1 MKKKRPQ
8 SEKQKKKEPSNQP
21 NKMSSGVGIGPGRI
35 DFLGGVADYSGSL
48 VLQVA
53 TSVCTTATA
62 TLISSTDDLCEFL
75 SEGFGNVVKV
85 SLSHIRSACS
95 TSPDAH
101 KEINLNDVKNF
112 LETEKTPFFAR
123 YMFGC
128 VAAFTK
134 ETGWLPPAGSAIR
147 ITVTSTVPA
156 SQGVS
161 SSASIEIATLRSIE
175 ALSGVSISSKLR
187 CAHIAQSVENYV
199 VGAPCGLMDQL
210 ASALGAPGSVLPIY
224 CRPDDVRPI
233 LPMPESVVVVGW
245 PSGIK
250 HSVSGSPYLVARTAT
265 FMGKKIAE
273 KLLGKTVK
281 HVAEL
286 LPSEVYPVLDKVP
299 EHFLGSD
306 FLAQYGGVDD
316 KLSVIEPDTLYSTRN
331 SLKFPIEESFR
342 GSIVLSLLQSLQG
355 SVTAEYR
362 TNALS
367 QIGELMRQTHRGY
380 TSIGLGCHE
389 TDIMLDRLA
398 ELGISKGIYGA
409 RMSGGGSGGT
419 VVVLLER
426 SALPLLE
433 KLANELVFGDKF
445 TGLIM

>member
-1 MKKKRPQ
+1 
-8 SEKQKKKEPSNQP
+8 
-21 NKMSSGVGIGPGRI
+21 MSTGIGIGPGRI

-62 TLISSTDDLCEFL
+62 TLIPSTDDLCEFL
-75 SEGFGNVVKV
+75 SEGFGGLVKV
-85 SLSHIRSACS
+85 SLSNIRSACS
-95 TSPDAH
+95 SSPDAH
-101 KEINLNDVKNF
+101 KGIELNDIKNF
-112 LETEKTPFFAR
+112 LEAEKTPFFAR

-128 VAAFTK
+128 IAAFTK
-134 ETGWLPPAGSAIR
+134 ETGWLPPSGNAIR

-187 CAHIAQSVENYV
+187 CAHIAQSVENFV

-210 ASALGAPGSVLPIY
+210 ASALGSPGSVLPIY
-224 CRPDDVRPI
+224 CRPDDVRPL
-233 LPMPESVVVVGW
+233 LPMPESVIVVGW

-281 HVAEL
+281 HAAEL

-316 KLSVIEPDTLYSTRN
+316 KLSVIEPETLYSTRN

-342 GSIVLSLLQSLQG
+342 GSLVLSLLQSLQG
-355 SVTAEYR
+355 AVTAEYR

-380 TSIGLGCHE
+380 ASIGLGCHE

-426 SALPLLE
+426 SALPTLE

>member
-1 MKKKRPQ
+1 
-8 SEKQKKKEPSNQP
+8 
-21 NKMSSGVGIGPGRI
+21 MSTGIGIGPGRI

-62 TLISSTDDLCEFL
+62 TLIPSTDDLCEFL
-75 SEGFGNVVKV
+75 SEGFGGLVKV
-85 SLSHIRSACS
+85 SLSNIRSACS
-95 TSPDAH
+95 SSPDAH
-101 KEINLNDVKNF
+101 KGIELNDIKNF
-112 LETEKTPFFAR
+112 LEAEKTPFFAR

-128 VAAFTK
+128 IAAFTK
-134 ETGWLPPAGSAIR
+134 ETGWLPPSGNAIR

-187 CAHIAQSVENYV
+187 CAHIAQSVENFV

-210 ASALGAPGSVLPIY
+210 ASALGSPGSVLPIY
-224 CRPDDVRPI
+224 CRPDDVRPL
-233 LPMPESVVVVGW
+233 LPMPESVIVVGW

-281 HVAEL
+281 HAAEL

-316 KLSVIEPDTLYSTRN
+316 KLSVIEPETLYSTRN

-342 GSIVLSLLQSLQG
+342 GSLVLSLLQSLQG
-355 SVTAEYR
+355 AVTAEYR

-380 TSIGLGCHE
+380 ASIGLGCHE

-426 SALPLLE
+426 SALPTLE
-433 KLANELVFGDKF
+433 KMANELVFGDKF

>member
-1 MKKKRPQ
+1 
-8 SEKQKKKEPSNQP
+8 
-21 NKMSSGVGIGPGRI
+21 MSTGIGIGPGRI

-62 TLISSTDDLCEFL
+62 TLIPSTDDLCEFL
-75 SEGFGNVVKV
+75 SEGFGGLVKV
-85 SLSHIRSACS
+85 SLSNIRSACS
-95 TSPDAH
+95 SSPDAH
-101 KEINLNDVKNF
+101 KGIELNDIKNF
-112 LETEKTPFFAR
+112 LEAEKTPFFAR

-128 VAAFTK
+128 IAAFTK
-134 ETGWLPPAGSAIR
+134 ETGWLPPSGNAIR

-187 CAHIAQSVENYV
+187 CAHIAQSVENFV

-210 ASALGAPGSVLPIY
+210 ASALGSPGSVLPIY
-224 CRPDDVRPI
+224 CRPDDVRPL
-233 LPMPESVVVVGW
+233 LPMPESVIVVGW

-281 HVAEL
+281 HAAEL

-306 FLAQYGGVDD
+306 FLAPYGGVDD
-316 KLSVIEPDTLYSTRN
+316 KLSVIEPETLYSTRN
-331 SLKFPIEESFR
+331 SL
-342 GSIVLSLLQSLQG
+342 
-355 SVTAEYR
+355 
-362 TNALS
+362 
-367 QIGELMRQTHRGY
+367 
-380 TSIGLGCHE
+380 
-389 TDIMLDRLA
+389 
-398 ELGISKGIYGA
+398 
-409 RMSGGGSGGT
+409 
-419 VVVLLER
+419 
-426 SALPLLE
+426 
-433 KLANELVFGDKF
+433 
-445 TGLIM
+445 